1 MDSWTRIRIL
11 FGVGSLQWCDF
22 IRMGMF
28 QCLDMNWIGLD
39 IRSRRNIWILFSQ
52 RIPDLFYQKTDL
64 SFLLN
69 DFSSPVDVLTPD
81 VQRFD
86 CGVSVCLS
94 VHLLRPWSLQNDW
107 ANTGA
112 IWHYTRVGL
121 RNNVQD
127 WGVHIFTGIGLWVG
141 GSGPFC
147 CTVRS
152 KEIITAAADC
162 NAFRCHIIF
171 SHTNL
176 PSAVMWPV
184 AGLFWAI
191 LSLLLA
197 LPS

>member
-1 MDSWTRIRIL
+1 MVWLYSHGNVSMFGYELNRIYNRDEISESY
-11 FGVGSLQWCDF
+11 FP
-22 IRMGMF
+22 
-28 QCLDMNWIGLD
+28 NE
-39 IRSRRNIWILFSQ
+39 SQ
-52 RIPDLFYQKTDL
+52 TYFTKKQICRFYWMI
-64 SFLLN
+64 FRH
-69 DFSSPVDVLTPD
+69 LTPD

-94 VHLLRPWSLQNDW
+94 IHLLRPWSLQNDW
-107 ANTGA
+107 TNTGA